1 MLSEAGSGKL
11 RRPLAGFFGRFGAGA
26 EPSASGD
33 GGSQAPEQ
41 GTKNDTGSKTK

>member
-11 RRPLAGFFGRFGAGA
+11 SRPSVEIFGRFGAGA
-26 EPSASGD
+26 ESSASGD

-41 GTKNDTGSKTK
+41 GTNYTGSKTK